1 MNDHRNLDEDAP
13 VFPIAVAAELAGMHP
28 QTLRQYDRLGL
39 VVPERTAGRVRR
51 YSLGDVARL
60 REIGELSAAGVGLEG
75 IARVVELQQEV
86 KELRRRIRELETA
99 LADERLARQGRPRVF
114 RAGRGEI
121 VVTRHGGRT
130 TRREVVLYRPLPEL
144 EARRSQNGAGDRA
157 EAASAPAENADA
169 RSD

>member
-1 MNDHRNLDEDAP
+1 MADHRELDEDAP

-51 YSLGDVARL
+51 YSLADVARL

-75 IARVVELQQEV
+75 IARVVALRDQV
-86 KELRRRIRELETA
+86 HELRRRVRELETA
-99 LADERLARQGRPRVF
+99 LADERLAAQGRPRVF

-121 VVTRHGGRT
+121 VAIRHGQRT
-130 TRREVVLYRPLPEL
+130 TRREIVLYRP
-144 EARRSQNGAGDRA
+144 AASNGAAGAEADEAAAPDRA
-157 EAASAPAENADA
+157 EHPPRD
-169 RSD
+169 